1 MFKRLNYELK
11 IQPVQMKW
19 MKWDCIEYIQLYFIY
34 NKSDLSM
41 VENALWIWS
50 RTEISAFN
58 HSTHGGFNSRKGTS
72 PKLKTENMPAS
83 KLIRTFFVSVL
94 CQSTP
99 VWRWG
104 AYTSMGV
111 GIRAEKPTQNAAYNW
126 LATASVLWDSC
137 HWCVAGVD
145 F

>member
-50 RTEISAFN
+50 RKEISAFN

-83 KLIRTFFVSVL
+83 KLIQDFF
-94 CQSTP
+94 CQCPLSKH
-99 VWRWG
+99 
-104 AYTSMGV
+104 TSMEVGGIHQLGV

-126 LATASVLWDSC
+126 MPTASVLWDRC
-137 HWCVAGVD
+137 HWCLAGVD